1 MNINDDNCIYSTVL
15 NPCITVYTL
24 GVDNANT
31 NALQSI
37 SGNTLSNLPE
47 EFSFVVNASQ
57 VAAAFNAIIE
67 EIMCRIGPVIA
78 DDSLN
83 VFNGTQLLEE
93 GSDYLF
99 DNLYKILKFYDVD
112 PLNVCTSMLNNN
124 TQITLRWGRPE
135 LNVH

>member
-1 MNINDDNCIYSTVL
+1 
-15 NPCITVYTL
+15 
-24 GVDNANT
+24 
-31 NALQSI
+31 
-37 SGNTLSNLPE
+37 
-47 EFSFVVNASQ
+47 
-57 VAAAFNAIIE
+57 
-67 EIMCRIGPVIA
+67 MCRIGPVIA

-112 PLNVCTSMLNNN
+112 PLNICTSMLNNN